1 MRPEYSDVDHKPATT
16 VTALSKSRFPKT
28 AWNKGQGVRNLK
40 ELKMG
45 LRLGT
50 KAPRLALSG
59 DVVVSG
65 LGKSYGTS
73 RVLSDVNLT
82 MNEGEVVSIIGPSGA
97 GKSTFLRCLNYLETP
112 TEGEISIGGAHV
124 LAGGKLPDNASLD
137 HLRRVTGMVFQSFNL
152 FPHLTVMENIT
163 LPQRKVLGSSKEQ
176 AEEVANQLLKR
187 VGLPEK
193 AKAYPA
199 RLSGGQQQR
208 IAIARALA
216 LSPKV
221 MLFDE
226 PTSALDPEIG
236 LEVLAVMRDLADEGM
251 TMLVVT
257 HEMHFARDVSNRIMV
272 MGNGGVLEIGPSHQV
287 MSNPQNERT
296 RQFLKAVLDR

>member
-1 MRPEYSDVDHKPATT
+1 
-16 VTALSKSRFPKT
+16 
-28 AWNKGQGVRNLK
+28 
-40 ELKMG
+40 
-45 LRLGT
+45 
-50 KAPRLALSG
+50 
-59 DVVVSG
+59 
-65 LGKSYGTS
+65 
-73 RVLSDVNLT
+73 
-82 MNEGEVVSIIGPSGA
+82 
-97 GKSTFLRCLNYLETP
+97 
-112 TEGEISIGGAHV
+112 
-124 LAGGKLPDNASLD
+124 
-137 HLRRVTGMVFQSFNL
+137 MVFQSFNL

-163 LPQRKVLGSSKEQ
+163 LPQRKVLGASKEQ
-176 AEEVANQLLKR
+176 AQEVAERLLKR
-187 VGLPEK
+187 VGLPDK

-272 MGNGGVLEIGPSHQV
+272 MGNGGVLEIGPSQQV
-287 MSNPQNERT
+287 MSDPQNERT

>member
-1 MRPEYSDVDHKPATT
+1 MSF
-16 VTALSKSRFPKT
+16 SF
-28 AWNKGQGVRNLK
+28 
-40 ELKMG
+40 
-45 LRLGT
+45 GT
-50 KAPRLALSG
+50 KTPPIALSG
-59 DVVVSG
+59 EVVVSG
-65 LGKSYGTS
+65 LGKSYGAA
-73 RVLSDVNLT
+73 RVLSDVNLV
-82 MNEGEVVSIIGPSGA
+82 MNEGEVVSVIGPSGA

-112 TEGEISIGGAHV
+112 TEGTIAIGGARV
-124 LAGGKLPDNASLD
+124 VAGGKLPDKSSLD

-163 LPQRKVLGSSKEQ
+163 LPQRKVLGASKEQ
-176 AEEVANQLLKR
+176 AQEVAERLLKR

-257 HEMHFARDVSNRIMV
+257 HEMHFARDVSDRIMV
-272 MGNGGVLEIGPSHQV
+272 MGNGGVLEIGPSKQV
-287 MSNPQNERT
+287 MSDPQNERT

>member
-1 MRPEYSDVDHKPATT
+1 
-16 VTALSKSRFPKT
+16 
-28 AWNKGQGVRNLK
+28 
-40 ELKMG
+40 
-45 LRLGT
+45 
-50 KAPRLALSG
+50 
-59 DVVVSG
+59 
-65 LGKSYGTS
+65 
-73 RVLSDVNLT
+73 
-82 MNEGEVVSIIGPSGA
+82 
-97 GKSTFLRCLNYLETP
+97 
-112 TEGEISIGGAHV
+112 
-124 LAGGKLPDNASLD
+124 
-137 HLRRVTGMVFQSFNL
+137 MVFQSFNL

-163 LPQRKVLGSSKEQ
+163 LPQRKVLGASKEQ
-176 AEEVANQLLKR
+176 AQEVAERLLKR

-272 MGNGGVLEIGPSHQV
+272 MGNGGVLEIGPSQQV
-287 MSNPQNERT
+287 MSDPQNERT

>member
-1 MRPEYSDVDHKPATT
+1 
-16 VTALSKSRFPKT
+16 
-28 AWNKGQGVRNLK
+28 
-40 ELKMG
+40 MG
-45 LRLGT
+45 LSFGT
-50 KAPRLALSG
+50 KAPKLALSG

-97 GKSTFLRCLNYLETP
+97 GKSTFLRCLNYLEIP

-124 LAGGKLPDNASLD
+124 VAGGKLPEKASLD

-176 AEEVANQLLKR
+176 AEEVANKLLKR

-236 LEVLAVMRDLADEGM
+236 LEVLAVMRDLAEEGM
-251 TMLVVT
+251 TMMVVT
-257 HEMHFARDVSNRIMV
+257 HEMHFARDVSSRIMV
-272 MGNGGVLEIGPSHQV
+272 MGNGGVLEIGASEQV
-287 MSNPQNERT
+287 MTQPANERT

>member
-1 MRPEYSDVDHKPATT
+1 MSF
-16 VTALSKSRFPKT
+16 SF
-28 AWNKGQGVRNLK
+28 
-40 ELKMG
+40 
-45 LRLGT
+45 GT
-50 KAPRLALSG
+50 KAPRIELSG
-59 DVVVSG
+59 EVVVSG
-65 LGKSYGTS
+65 LGKSYGTHK
-73 RVLSDVNLT
+73 VLSDVNLT

-112 TEGEISIGGAHV
+112 TEGEITIGGAHV
-124 LAGGKLPDNASLD
+124 VAGAKLPEKAKLD

-163 LPQRKVLGSSKEQ
+163 LPQRKVLGVSREQ
-176 AEEVANQLLKR
+176 AQDTAEKLLQR

-257 HEMHFARDVSNRIMV
+257 HEMHFARDVSDRIMV
-272 MGNGGVLEIGPSHQV
+272 MGNGGVLEIGPSEQV
-287 MSNPQNERT
+287 MSQPQNDRT